1 MTSRTSRKFSLT
13 SSCIGTSTSTT
24 PASAN
29 GSAAVDGETGQI
41 AYTPAENFNGEDSFT
56 YEVTDGELTEAATV
70 TVTVTP
76 VNDLPE
82 AVADETA
89 TNEDVAVLVDVLAND
104 TDLDGDTLRVASVS
118 QPAGGTAAIDADT
131 GQVRYTPDADFNGED
146 SFSYTATDDA
156 GGTATT
162 TVAVSVAAVNDA
174 PVAMDDTAETAED
187 SPVLIDAAA
196 NDTDI
201 DGDTLAVSQVLGQP
215 ANGTAAIDGD
225 SGQILYTPNENF
237 NGTDSIAYEVSDG
250 AGGTASA
257 TVDVRVAPVNDSP
270 VAEDDTFTVVEDSD
284 RVRLDLLANDSDVD
298 GGRLRII
305 EVEAPENGE
314 VIIGRRADAIAYRP
328 DADFDGSE
336 SFVYTMAD
344 ADGATSQATVTVTVD
359 PVNDAPVAANDSF
372 SVAVDSS
379 GNSLDILNNDSD
391 IDSPINRG
399 SVQISSQP
407 SNGTAVFAGD
417 GAIDYTP
424 TPGFTGTDR
433 FSYSVADAQGLG
445 SNTARVT
452 VSVEAEQAPEETEAL
467 AVSEVLGGDNI
478 TVGNGDDLQST
489 PAATSSEAPSVNLS
503 VLIAE
508 SGETA
513 G

>member
-1 MTSRTSRKFSLT
+1 
-13 SSCIGTSTSTT
+13 
-24 PASAN
+24 
-29 GSAAVDGETGQI
+29 
-41 AYTPAENFNGEDSFT
+41 
-56 YEVTDGELTEAATV
+56 VTDGELTEAATV

-82 AVADETA
+82 AVADAAA

-104 TDLDGDTLRVASVS
+104 TDLDGDTLRVASVT
-118 QPAGGTAAIDADT
+118 QPGSGKAAIDADT

-146 SFSYTATDDA
+146 SFSYTVTDGA

-174 PVAMDDTAETAED
+174 PVAQNDTAVTTED

-196 NDTDI
+196 NDTDV

-215 ANGTAAIDGD
+215 VNGTAAIDGG

-237 NGTDSIAYEVSDG
+237 NGTDSVAYEISDG

-257 TVDVRVAPVNDSP
+257 TIDVRVAPVNDAP
-270 VAEDDTFTVVEDSD
+270 VAADDTFTVVEDSD

-298 GGRLRII
+298 GGRLRIV

-359 PVNDAPVAANDSF
+359 AVNDAPVAANDSF
-372 SVAVDSS
+372 NVTADSS
-379 GNSLDILNNDSD
+379 GNILNILDNDSD
-391 IDSPINRG
+391 IDSPVNPA

-407 SNGTAVFAGD
+407 TNGTAVLAD
-417 GAIDYTP
+417 NGAINYAP
-424 TPGFTGTDR
+424 SPGFTGTDR
-433 FSYSVADAQGLG
+433 LSYSVADAEGLG

-452 VSVEAEQAPEETEAL
+452 IRVEAAPAPAESEAL
-467 AVSEVLGGDNI
+467 AVSEVLSSDDIDLGASDAAQAAPSATSAGTSADLSSL
-478 TVGNGDDLQST
+478 VVQGDDV
-489 PAATSSEAPSVNLS
+489 A
-503 VLIAE
+503 
-508 SGETA
+508 
-513 G
+513 